1 MEVLKLENT
10 RIGFRERSL
19 IEIPSLVLG
28 DGKLVVLIG
37 RNGSGKS
44 TFIRTLLGGVPPLSG
59 EISIA
64 GKSIADLSNKEK
76 ARYSAAVFSGSHFT
90 PGAMKVSEMIAL
102 GRSPH
107 TGWWGRLS
115 EKDEK
120 VVLEAATAT
129 GISHLLDRVV
139 GEISDGEKQKVLIA
153 RALAQQTRLLL
164 LDEPLA
170 FLDFGARK
178 ELVSLLKSL
187 CDKGKTIIFSS
198 HDLSISVPEADI
210 LWAISDNHQLI
221 SVENSTKA
229 DRMAIIREL
238 YGYDL

>member
-1 MEVLKLENT
+1 MKNT
-10 RIGFRERSL
+10 QIGFPERVL
-19 IEIPSLVLG
+19 LEIPSLVLG

-44 TFIRTLLGGVPPLSG
+44 TFIRTLLGGLSPLSG

-64 GKSIADLSNKEK
+64 GKIMKDLSNKEK
-76 ARYSAAVFSGSHFT
+76 ARYTAAVFSGSHFT

-115 EKDEK
+115 EKDEAI
-120 VVLEAATAT
+120 VLEAAEST
-129 GISHLLDRVV
+129 GVGHLLDRVV

-153 RALAQQTRLLL
+153 RALAQQTRLLF

-178 ELVSLLKSL
+178 DLVALLKSL
-187 CDKGKTIIFSS
+187 CKKGKTIVFSS

-210 LWAISDNHQLI
+210 LWAISDHKQLI
-221 SVENSTKA
+221 SYEKSDKTE
-229 DRMAIIREL
+229 RMERIREL